1 MRKCRRVCVIACA
14 LAVVC
19 RLEHEWGMNEWPDYD
34 FIVGEHGEAA
44 RTSTE
49 LTGWEDV
56 RFELADEEPAPEA

>member
-1 MRKCRRVCVIACA
+1 
-14 LAVVC
+14 
-19 RLEHEWGMNEWPDYD
+19 MNEWPDYD

-56 RFELADEEPAPEA
+56 RFELADDEPAPEA